1 MYVEGHLGSNL
12 SSSGGPFVGL
22 KHKPCMD
29 FCWSEHGWEETFAPL
44 KEFDPS
50 QWSRGGPQ
58 WHRLVGRWCLCGWH
72 LGFIFEKCMK
82 ILEEWKEHIG
92 CTESMCYTTQNRPLM
107 RSFFFSTFFSS
118 IVRGSLQRCFE
129 LRYFLDDRGLSTFR
143 RLCGP

>member
-1 MYVEGHLGSNL
+1 MLRGTLVQIYPAPAALLWGSNKNHAWI
-12 SSSGGPFVGL
+12 FVGQGMGGGGR
-22 KHKPCMD
+22 P
-29 FCWSEHGWEETFAPL
+29 SAPL